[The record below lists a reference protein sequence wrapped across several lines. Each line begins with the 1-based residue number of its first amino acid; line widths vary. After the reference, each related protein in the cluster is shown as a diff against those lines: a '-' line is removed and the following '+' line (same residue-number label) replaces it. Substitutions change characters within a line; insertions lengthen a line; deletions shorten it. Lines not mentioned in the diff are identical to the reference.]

1 MGAVLHGVNSTG
13 DFSVHKRC
21 RIGIIVEIN
30 IKVIRIN
37 ADFFYIVTDHL
48 IADGKDRFLPCL
60 QVECAVSIKGH
71 RRIGSFIDAGN
82 TCI

>member
-1 MGAVLHGVNSTG
+1 MSAVLYGVNGTG
-13 DFSVHKRC
+13 DFTVHGRC
-21 RIGIIVEIN
+21 RIYIIVEIN
-30 IKVIRIN
+30 IKIIRIH
-37 ADFFYIVTDHL
+37 ADFFYIVADHL

-60 QVECAVSIKGH
+60 QIECAVSIKGH